1 MSTAHDFILFDLDGT
16 LSDPLQGIGRS
27 LNYALAH
34 FGYPEREL
42 ADLAPCIGPPLDQS
56 LAQLTGTTSTEHIGE
71 LVAKYR
77 ERYGDIGYAENVVY
91 DGIPQALAQLHASGI
106 PLAVCTSKRADFAE
120 RILDLFGLREY
131 FRFVSGGDVGIHK
144 WQQIAGLVAQGTVTS
159 ASLMVGDRDVDIDAG
174 QRNGLSAAGVLWGFG
189 SHAEL
194 SAGQPRYLFKQ
205 PDELCPSLLA

>member
-1 MSTAHDFILFDLDGT
+1 MHHDFILFDLDGT

-42 ADLAPCIGPPLDQS
+42 DDLKPCIGPPLDQS
-56 LAQLTGTTSTEHIGE
+56 FRVLTGTDSDAHVRE
-71 LVAKYR
+71 LIDKYR
-77 ERYGDIGYAENVVY
+77 ERYGDIGYAENTLY
-91 DGIPQALAQLHASGI
+91 AGIPEALAALDAAGM
-106 PLAVCTSKRADFAE
+106 PMGLCTSKRADFAE
-120 RILDLFGLREY
+120 RILDLFGLRQH

-144 WQQIAGLVAQGTVTS
+144 WQQIAGLVATGTVTS

-174 QRNGLSAAGVLWGFG
+174 HRNGLAAAGVLWGFG

-194 SAGQPRYLFKQ
+194 SAGQPRYLFAD
-205 PDELCPSLLA
+205 PSELAQTLSA